1 MKIKDKVVS
10 WYVRNI
16 LLSKLEI
23 INCPGYVLEQF
34 GELKLGVTFRELLLS
49 ENLFSNLEQE
59 IIIKYKKT
67 GKQTIYTIGKKFG
80 YVNSSLS
87 TFSRIESTNKKKFL
101 NFVYF
106 LVRYVEGTYAS
117 KIVHKLDYEN
127 KIFQLTM
134 DNYIIC
140 RKNGLGYILT
150 SGGTA
155 GIWAYMACDLT
166 VEGVQTKCQGR
177 GDKKCEL
184 ICAPA
189 KILKEKKIKFLKE
202 TDLEKLEIDA
212 EYMEINKIR
221 PTQFARYSLKDLIDS
236 GFFEYS
242 KGVIHYKDERHFLC
256 EASLMYILE
265 KELKK
270 LKGGGKVLFDVSF
283 DYGKSLAE
291 KSKQEINNPSSSSGS
306 AESFITNYM
315 SALGWGDILVMKKSG
330 KYTVVSNYFPWTKW
344 AKNIKFIM
352 FRGIISGLLSGF
364 LNEKITLKKFQTDFS
379 GGFLTVIAD
388 E

>member
-1 MKIKDKVVS
+1 MKIKDTVVS
-10 WYVRNI
+10 WYIKNI

-23 INCPGYVLEQF
+23 MDYPGYVLEQF
-34 GELKLGVTFRELLLS
+34 GELKLELTLRELLLS
-49 ENLFSNLEQE
+49 ESLFSNLEKK
-59 IIIKYKKT
+59 IKNNYKKV
-67 GKQTIYTIGKKFG
+67 GEQKMYTIGKKFG
-80 YVNSSLS
+80 YINSSIS
-87 TFSRIESTNKKKFL
+87 TFPMIETIDKKKFL

-106 LVRYVEGTYAS
+106 LIKYVEGTYAS
-117 KIVHKLDYEN
+117 KIVHKIDYKN

-134 DNYIIC
+134 DNYVIC

-155 GIWAYMACDLT
+155 GIWAYMTCDPT

-177 GDKKCEL
+177 GDEKCEL

-189 KILKEKKIKFLKE
+189 KVLKEKHIKFFRE
-202 TDLEKLEIDA
+202 TDLEKLEIDSK
-212 EYMEINKIR
+212 YMEINKIR

-236 GFFEYS
+236 GFFKYS
-242 KGVIHYKDERHFLC
+242 KGSVHYKDERHFLC

-270 LKGGGKVLFDVSF
+270 LKGAGKILFDVSF

-291 KSKQEINNPSSSSGS
+291 KRKQETNNTDYFSGT
-306 AESFITNYM
+306 AEGFITNYM
-315 SALGWGDILVMKKSG
+315 SALGWGDVLVMKKSG
-330 KYTVVSNYFPWTKW
+330 KYTVISNYFPWTKW

-364 LNEKITLKKFQTDFS
+364 LNKKITLKKFQTDFS
-379 GGFLTVIAD
+379 EGFLTVTAD

>member
-1 MKIKDKVVS
+1 MVVKDKIVT
-10 WYVRNI
+10 WYLKNI
-16 LLSKLEI
+16 YIPKSEI
-23 INCPGYVLEQF
+23 TDKSGYICEHVGGQREIFL
-34 GELKLGVTFRELLLS
+34 RELLLP
-49 ENLFSNLEQE
+49 ETVFVELEKRMVKE
-59 IIIKYKKT
+59 IK
-67 GKQTIYTIGKKFG
+67 GKNILYSIGKRFG
-80 YVNSSLS
+80 YRYAFASKFTTIDKVS
-87 TFSRIESTNKKKFL
+87 KKIFL
-101 NFVYF
+101 RYSYF
-106 LVRYVEGTYAS
+106 LVRYIESISYG
-117 KIVHKLDYEN
+117 KNLNHKVNYDKRMFNLNAKE
-127 KIFQLTM
+127 
-134 DNYIIC
+134 YIIC

-155 GIWAYMACDLT
+155 GIWAYMTCDPT

-189 KILKEKKIKFLKE
+189 KVLKEKKIKFLKE
-202 TDLEKLEIDA
+202 TDLENLEIDA

-242 KGVIHYKDERHFLC
+242 KGVIHYKAERHFLC

-283 DYGKSLAE
+283 DYGKNLAE
-291 KSKQEINNPSSSSGS
+291 ESKQELNNASSSSGS

-352 FRGIISGLLSGF
+352 FRGMISGMLSGF
-364 LNEKITLKKFQTDFS
+364 LDKKITLKKLQTDFS